1 MNIDDILNHPD
12 KASLLERFNCYVE
25 VRGPEECWPWTGTTA
40 PNGYG
45 VLTFAGKPHRAH
57 RLSYLFANGR
67 IGMYSPKR
75 SMSVCHRCDNP
86 NCVNPAHLFVG
97 TDGDNVRDASAK
109 GRIQRGEKHY
119 AAKLSEEQVL
129 AIRADL
135 RSDRQVALG
144 YEVSSSTV
152 AHIRRDGSWPSLGPV
167 KNNSDRH
174 REAVRR
180 GDNAP
185 AAKIT
190 TEIVLAIRA
199 DPRTVREIA
208 ETHGVTRGNV
218 AAIKA
223 RKTWSHLPVR
233 SEDVPARKATRG
245 RMKGTKNSLEPPI
258 GGRLA
263 TLRFMVRRMQEQRE
277 EMDEGWFVP
286 TAIVD
291 ALDRLV
297 PKK

>member
-25 VRGPEECWPWTGTTA
+25 VRGPEECWPWTGTTD

-97 TDGDNVRDASAK
+97 
-109 GRIQRGEKHY
+109 
-119 AAKLSEEQVL
+119 
-129 AIRADL
+129 
-135 RSDRQVALG
+135 
-144 YEVSSSTV
+144 
-152 AHIRRDGSWPSLGPV
+152 
-167 KNNSDRH
+167 
-174 REAVRR
+174 
-180 GDNAP
+180 NAP

-277 EMDEGWFVP
+277 EMDKGWFVP